1 MLKQTFGRLRV
12 RLVYALAY
20 GVKEVRERG
29 FFAGGFW
36 PPLPQLQEVPALRQ
50 ARSQANLYELA
61 LRHLPGPRPDPR
73 AVLDIGCGAGG
84 GLIYAHAV
92 FPAARLAGVDT
103 NAMALKTA
111 WQRLSKVPNLE
122 LRQVPGDRTRLAPH
136 SFDVILGIGCVNAIG
151 PSELLTE
158 CARLLAPGGVVSLT
172 AAFALAPA
180 EVEVLFNA
188 AAWQAGL
195 VLRQVSEIT
204 EGTRAALAHDRPWAE
219 GVIARLP
226 APFRARAREMAALPG
241 TRAAKAMAEGRVRSY
256 AILVDH
262 PVAAWDAPLLRAA

>member
-1 MLKQTFGRLRV
+1 MFKHWLGRARV

-20 GVKEVRERG
+20 GVKEIRERG

-36 PPLPQLQEVPALRQ
+36 PPLPQLVEVPALRQ

-61 LRHLPGPRPDPR
+61 LRHLPGPRPEPR

-84 GLIYAHAV
+84 GLIYAHAI
-92 FPAARLAGVDT
+92 FPAARLVGVDV
-103 NAMALKTA
+103 NGAALKTA
-111 WQRLSKVPNLE
+111 WERLAKVEHLE
-122 LRQVPGDRTRLAPH
+122 LRLVSGDRTRLPPH
-136 SFDVILGIGCVNAIG
+136 SFDVIVGIGCVNAIG
-151 PSELLTE
+151 PSELLSE

-172 AAFALAPA
+172 AAFALTPSQVQ
-180 EVEVLFNA
+180 ELFNA

-219 GVIARLP
+219 AVIAKVP
-226 APFRARAREMAALPG
+226 APLRSRAREMAALPG
-241 TRAAKAMAEGRVRSY
+241 TRTAKAMAEGRLRSY

-262 PVAAWDAPLLRAA
+262 PVAAWDAPRLRAA

>member
-1 MLKQTFGRLRV
+1 MLKQMLGRARV

-29 FFAGGFW
+29 FFVGGFW
-36 PPLPQLQEVPALRQ
+36 PPLPQLQEVPALAK

-61 LRHLPGPRPDPR
+61 LRHLPGPRPEPR

-92 FPAARLAGVDT
+92 FPGARLVGVDV
-103 NAMALKTA
+103 NAVALKAA
-111 WQRLSKVPNLE
+111 WQRLEKVPNLE
-122 LRQVPGDRTRLAPH
+122 LRQVSGDRTRLPPH
-136 SFDVILGIGCVNAIG
+136 SFDIIVGIGSVNAIG

-158 CARLLAPGGVVSLT
+158 CARLLAPGGVVSLS
-172 AAFALAPA
+172 ASFALKP
-180 EVEVLFNA
+180 EQVQVLFHA

-219 GVIARLP
+219 KVVARMP
-226 APFRARAREMAALPG
+226 ALLRARAREMAALPG
-241 TRAAKAMAEGRVRSY
+241 TRTAQALAEGRVRSY

-262 PVAAWDAPLLRAA
+262 PVAAWDAPRLRAA

>member
-1 MLKQTFGRLRV
+1 MVKQMLGRLRV

-20 GVKEVRERG
+20 RVKEIRERG

-61 LRHLPGPRPDPR
+61 LRHLPGPRPDPK

-84 GLIYAHAV
+84 GLVYAHAV
-92 FPAARLAGVDT
+92 FPTARLVGVDT
-103 NAMALKTA
+103 NATALQTA
-111 WQRLSKVPNLE
+111 WQRLGRVPNLE
-122 LRQVPGDRTRLAPH
+122 LRQVPGDRTRLPPH
-136 SFDVILGIGCVNAIG
+136 SFDVIVGIGCVNAIG
-151 PSELLTE
+151 PSELLSE

-172 AAFALAPA
+172 AALALAPE
-180 EVEVLFNA
+180 EVEVLFHA

-204 EGTRAALAHDRPWAE
+204 EGTRAALAHDRPWWEA
-219 GVIARLP
+219 VIAKVP
-226 APFRARAREMAALPG
+226 APLRGRAREMAALPG
-241 TRAAKAMAEGRVRSY
+241 TRTARAMAEGQVRSY

-262 PVAAWDAPLLRAA
+262 PVAAWDAPRLRAA

>member
-1 MLKQTFGRLRV
+1 MFGRLRV

-29 FFAGGFW
+29 FFTGGFW
-36 PPLPQLQEVPALRQ
+36 PPLPSLQEVPGLAK
-50 ARSQANLYELA
+50 ARSHANLYELA
-61 LRHLPGPRPDPR
+61 LRHLPGPRPQPR

-92 FPAARLAGVDT
+92 FPKARLVGVDLNGT
-103 NAMALKTA
+103 ALKAA
-111 WQRLSKVPNLE
+111 WQRLEKVPTVE
-122 LRQVPGDRTRLAPH
+122 LRQASGDRTRLPPH
-136 SFDVILGIGCVNAIG
+136 GFDIIVGIGCVNAIG

-172 AAFALAPA
+172 AVFTLAPA
-180 EVEVLFNA
+180 QVQVLFEA

-204 EGTRAALAHDRPWAE
+204 EGTRAALAHDQGWAE
-219 GVIARLP
+219 KVVARVP
-226 APFRARAREMAALPG
+226 APLRGRAREMAALPG
-241 TRAAKAMAEGRVRSY
+241 TRAARAMAEGRIRSY

-262 PVAAWDAPLLRAA
+262 PVAAWDAPRLRAA

>member
-1 MLKQTFGRLRV
+1 MVKQILGRLRV

-29 FFAGGFW
+29 FFAAGFW
-36 PPLPQLQEVPALRQ
+36 PPLPQLQEVPALQQ
-50 ARSQANLYELA
+50 ARSHANLYELA
-61 LRHLPGPRPDPR
+61 LRHMPGPRPEPK

-84 GLIYAHAV
+84 GMIYAHAV
-92 FPAARLAGVDT
+92 FPAARLVGVDT
-103 NAMALKTA
+103 NALALKTA
-111 WQRLSKVPNLE
+111 WERLSKVPNLE
-122 LRQVPGDRTRLAPH
+122 LRLAPGDRTRLPPH

-180 EVEVLFNA
+180 EVEVLFHA

-204 EGTRAALAHDRPWAE
+204 EGTRAALAHDRPWTERVVAK
-219 GVIARLP
+219 VP
-226 APFRARAREMAALPG
+226 APFRGRAREMAALPG
-241 TRAAKAMAEGRVRSY
+241 TRAAQAMAEGRVRSY
-256 AILVDH
+256 AIVVDH
-262 PVAAWDAPLLRAA
+262 PVAAWEAPRLRAA